1 MAHGDEFEK
10 LMDEVAAG
18 SERAIWT
25 LAENFTPEIVRTVR
39 LSLSPRLR
47 PKFDPQDIAQS
58 LWASLLLKRT
68 DLLRLRTPEQL
79 IAYLARAAKNKVIDK
94 ARYYQTQK
102 CDVKREQRLDEGAH
116 SRGSSDERR
125 TAGPLYSRD
134 PTPSKH
140 ASFRERLNLTIS
152 QATERDKQIFSL
164 RLKGCTFDSIGQQL
178 QIDEKTARRAVHAL
192 AEQILK

>member
-1 MAHGDEFEK
+1 MAHDDEFEK

-18 SERAIWT
+18 SEHAIWT

-68 DLLRLRTPEQL
+68 ELLRLKTPEQL
-79 IAYLARAAKNKVIDK
+79 IAYLARVAKNKVIDK
-94 ARYYQTQK
+94 ARYYKTQK
-102 CDVKREQRLDEGAH
+102 CDVMRELRLDEGVN
-116 SRGSSDERR
+116 SRGGADEKH
-125 TAGPLYSRD
+125 ASGPLYSRD

-140 ASFRERLNLTIS
+140 ASFRERLNMTIS
-152 QATERDKQIFSL
+152 QATERDRQIFSL

-178 QIDEKTARRAVHAL
+178 KIDEKTARRAVNAL

>member
-1 MAHGDEFEK
+1 MAHDDEFEK
-10 LMDEVAAG
+10 LMEEVAAG
-18 SERAIWT
+18 SEQAIWM

-47 PKFDPQDIAQS
+47 SKFDPQDIAQS

-68 DLLRLRTPEQL
+68 ELLRLRTPEQL
-79 IAYLARAAKNKVIDK
+79 IAYLARVAKNKVIDK
-94 ARYYQTQK
+94 ARYFKSQK
-102 CDVKREQRLDEGAH
+102 CDVLRERRLDESVN
-116 SRGSSDERR
+116 SRGNSSEKRVP
-125 TAGPLYSRD
+125 TPLYSRD

-140 ASFRERLNLTIS
+140 ASFRERLDITMS
-152 QATERDKQIFSL
+152 QATERDRQILSL

-178 QIDEKTARRAVHAL
+178 QIDEKTARRAIHAL